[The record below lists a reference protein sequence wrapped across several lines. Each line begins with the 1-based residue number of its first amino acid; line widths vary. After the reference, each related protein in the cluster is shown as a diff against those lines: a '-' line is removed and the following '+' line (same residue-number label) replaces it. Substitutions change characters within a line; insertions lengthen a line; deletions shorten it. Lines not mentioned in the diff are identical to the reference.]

1 MSNTFDWMSDDD
13 VRQITLLVE
22 SLDRSSF
29 DFLRVDVGDLKVTIG
44 KGDAS
49 PGDGATLSVPA
60 AAPAAAPAAEPR
72 PPSAPPPAPA
82 PAEAEDSPAPDGT
95 VAIVA
100 PMMGRF
106 YAQPEP
112 GAAPF
117 VTLGG
122 EVNADTTVG
131 LIEVMKVFTAVP
143 AGVGGV
149 VTEVCVPDAE
159 LIEYGQALFRVRPH
173 GTASDASPAAG
184 PNPSSSEDTARC
196 SGR

>member
-29 DFLRVDVGDLKVTIG
+29 DFLQVNVGDLKVTIG
-44 KGDAS
+44 KGDAM
-49 PGDGATLSVPA
+49 PDEGATHLAPVA
-60 AAPAAAPAAEPR
+60 APR
-72 PPSAPPPAPA
+72 PPPAPPPAPA
-82 PAEAEDSPAPDGT
+82 ETGEGGAPDGPDGT

-117 VTLGG
+117 VSVGDVVT
-122 EVNADTTVG
+122 ADTTVG
-131 LIEVMKVFTAVP
+131 LIEVMKVFTAVS
-143 AGVGGV
+143 AGVSGV
-149 VTEVCVPDAE
+149 ISEVRVSDAE
-159 LIEYGQALFRVRPH
+159 LIEYGQVLFRARLE
-173 GTASDASPAAG
+173 GAASKAG
-184 PNPSSSEDTARC
+184 EEDL
-196 SGR
+196 G

>member
-29 DFLRVDVGDLKVTIG
+29 DFLRLNVGDLKVTIG

-60 AAPAAAPAAEPR
+60 AAPAAVLAVAPAAEPR
-72 PPSAPPPAPA
+72 PPSAPPPEPA
-82 PAEAEDSPAPDGT
+82 GAEDSPAPDGT

-159 LIEYGQALFRVRPH
+159 LIEYGQVLFRVRPH
-173 GTASDASPAAG
+173 GTASDASPAGAG
-184 PNPSSSEDTARC
+184 EEDR
-196 SGR
+196 G